1 MSGYRWV
8 DNAADVDW
16 DELSELYRVAPL
28 GVKPPAALATVFGN
42 SMFMRFVYSADDV
55 VGAGRVLADGVD

>member
-1 MSGYRWV
+1 MTGYRWV

-28 GVKPPAALATVFGN
+28 GVKPPAALATAFGN
-42 SMFMRFVYSADDV
+42 CMI
-55 VGAGRVLADGVD
+55 AG